1 MLDETADIGATSITT
16 EVAVDWVAGED
27 IIICVTDFD
36 HRRSEV
42 RTITGATTTLGKTTL
57 TFAEPLVNK
66 HFAGDIQIDNTWT

>member
-1 MLDETADIGATSITT
+1 MLDETADVGATSIKT

-27 IIICVTDFD
+27 IIICVTDYD

-42 RTITGATTTLGKTTL
+42 RTITGASTAGGKTTL

-66 HFAGDIQIDNTWT
+66 HYAGDIPIDGSWT

>member
-1 MLDETADIGATSITT
+1 MLDETADVGATSIKLET
-16 EVAVDWVAGED
+16 EVDWVAGED

-42 RTITGATTTLGKTTL
+42 RTITGATTTLEKTTL

-66 HFAGDIQIDNTWT
+66 HFAGDIQISGTWT